1 MLSELYD
8 PPYHLDEL
16 KIELTRKCL
25 FNCIHCSSHG
35 SPGGTEE
42 LEFTIVQEL
51 IDESKKL
58 GISKVVFS
66 GGEPLLWPGILDII
80 SNASQLD
87 IDTCIY
93 TTGRHSPEDYEN
105 GFSKELKRAKL
116 NRAIFSVY
124 GKERAYEKIT
134 RIGGSYQRTISKI
147 RDLQASGIE
156 IEFHFVPM
164 KINFRELSHVVNLAR
179 DLGINKLSIL
189 RFVPHG
195 RGALLKKSMNL
206 SGPENLELRD
216 EIRRARQ
223 TSPSVEIRLGSPYNF
238 LLIEKDVFCKAGI
251 NTLIITP
258 DGSAYPCDAFKNY
271 KSQDNDSIYLKSLKD
286 IWNNSHLCQ
295 MTRAYLSSEPYDE
308 CQQCIN
314 FDLCKSGC
322 LAQKVI
328 ANSSFKKDKD
338 PDCIEELMI

>member
-8 PPYHLDEL
+8 PPYLLDEL
-16 KIELTRKCL
+16 KIEVTRECL

-35 SPGGTEE
+35 SPGGSDE
-42 LEFTIVQEL
+42 LEFTRVQEL
-51 IDESKKL
+51 IDESKEL

-66 GGEPLLWPGILDII
+66 GGEPLLWPSILDVI
-80 SNASQLD
+80 SHASHLG

-105 GFSKELKRAKL
+105 GFSKELRRAKL
-116 NRAIFSVY
+116 NRAIFCVY
-124 GKERAYEKIT
+124 GRERAYEKIT
-134 RIGGSYQRTISKI
+134 RIGRSYQQTISKI
-147 RDLQASGIE
+147 RDFQANGIE
-156 IEFHFVPM
+156 IEFHFVAM
-164 KINFRELSHVVNLAR
+164 KINFRELSHVVNFAK

-195 RGALLKKSMNL
+195 RGALLKKSMTL

-216 EIRRARQ
+216 AIRRARQ
-223 TSPSVEIRLGSPYNF
+223 TNPSVEIRLGSPYNF
-238 LLIEKDVFCKAGI
+238 LILERNVFCKAGI

-271 KSQDNDSIYLKSLKD
+271 KSSDNDSIYLKSLKD

-308 CQQCIN
+308 CQQCIY

-328 ANSSFKKDKD
+328 ANNGFNKDKD
-338 PDCIEELMI
+338 PDCMAELVI